1 MRPVMS
7 RLLCPLSYGPG
18 TAHTLLRAVASAHI
32 GGDTAPVR
40 TLALLVVL
48 APALALADEIDLS
61 RGSRRDRGEPAKII
75 VRAEAGNE
83 FAPYGYAGGCVSW
96 LIDPHDELEVGAG
109 GGFPG
114 LQLGFAVR
122 RLFGE
127 GGQYFLG
134 ELFLAG
140 NTRVNRGLERGSAQI
155 NAEAAGANSS
165 LWTGLGLGFEQRTD
179 FFSVSVATNIIFTS
193 TSFTPH
199 WAIHGGVGV
208 GF

>member
-61 RGSRRDRGEPAKII
+61 RGIRRDRGEPAKFI

-83 FAPYGYAGGCVSW
+83 FAPSGFAGGCVSW
-96 LIDPHDELEVGAG
+96 LIDQSDELDDG
-109 GGFPG
+109 GGRWF
-114 LQLGFAVR
+114 
-122 RLFGE
+122 
-127 GGQYFLG
+127 
-134 ELFLAG
+134 
-140 NTRVNRGLERGSAQI
+140 RG
-155 NAEAAGANSS
+155 
-165 LWTGLGLGFEQRTD
+165 
-179 FFSVSVATNIIFTS
+179 
-193 TSFTPH
+193 
-199 WAIHGGVGV
+199 
-208 GF
+208 